1 MHATTSIYRS
11 SCQISKLFNN
21 HKEAGQET
29 FGFGKA
35 LRARTNVDTAKFD
48 GTGLSDSSLI
58 SADRLLIGLLDLLNR
73 VSEWHLM
80 EELMTEVLPWLPTKR
95 QKRLEAY

>member
-1 MHATTSIYRS
+1 M
-11 SCQISKLFNN
+11 
-21 HKEAGQET
+21 
-29 FGFGKA
+29 
-35 LRARTNVDTAKFD
+35 DTAKFD

-80 EELMTEVLPWLPTKR
+80 EELMTEVLAAL
-95 QKRLEAY
+95 ASH